1 MPLILKTISN
11 ETTVK
16 EAIIYKLIVTFE
28 KKVHVI
34 FLVLLMMLVRIQQ
47 YSGEKGV
54 FLLHLILRG
63 FYFFAVV
70 VFFRFLFFIF

>member
-1 MPLILKTISN
+1 MPLILKTMSN

-28 KKVHVI
+28 KKVHVF

-47 YSGEKGV
+47 YSGEKRA
-54 FLLHLILRG
+54 FLLHLIFRG
-63 FYFFAVV
+63 FYFFPVV

>member
-16 EAIIYKLIVTFE
+16 ETISYKLIVTSE
-28 KKVHVI
+28 KKVHVF

-47 YSGEKGV
+47 YSGEKVV
-54 FLLHLILRG
+54 FLLHLIFRG

>member
-28 KKVHVI
+28 KKVHVF

-47 YSGEKGV
+47 YSGEKVV
-54 FLLHLILRG
+54 FLLHLIFRE
-63 FYFFAVV
+63 FYFFAAV